1 MRAWAVCLGVVV
13 QLGAALPAHALD
25 GHRRVTQY
33 AQTHFGAR
41 DGMPH
46 GYSDAIVQ
54 TADGYLWSASQ
65 EGLSRFDGAGF
76 TTYDARKTEGVPV
89 NQFTALA
96 VDSAGTLWAGTY
108 DHGVLHVV
116 DGTFHTVAWEPGPQ
130 EQMVHALAF
139 DAGGDLWI
147 GMRDRGVVRLHAGK
161 LIGTLTTQDG
171 LPSDDIRSFLPAS
184 DGAMWIGTF
193 KGLARWKAGQ
203 ITRGPEML
211 EGAAIH
217 AIAQGAQGDL
227 WCGTEKG
234 LAHVRGDTVE
244 LFDENRLPA
253 SDVHAVL
260 FDRDGNLWIG
270 TSAGA
275 ARMTPD
281 GQIQR
286 MPQPDGGSTRC
297 SRTGRAT
304 CGSAAIGGSIG
315 CSTAT

>member
-1 MRAWAVCLGVVV
+1 MCQTRSVRAASSCDTVRNPGLGSYGHGWKRRRGRTRSTAGLCGGAHAARCGGTWQNDGVEPAACARVRWLLRETRMRAWAVCLGVVV
-13 QLGAALPAHALD
+13 QLRAALPAHALD

-89 NQFTALA
+89 NVFTALA
-96 VDSAGTLWAGTY
+96 VDPAGTLWAGTY

-116 DGTFHTVAWEPGPQ
+116 DGAFQTVAWEPGPQ

-147 GMRDRGVVRLHAGK
+147 GMRDRGVVRLRAGK
-161 LIGTLTTQDG
+161 LIGALTTQDG

-184 DGAMWIGTF
+184 DGAMWIG
-193 KGLARWKAGQ
+193 
-203 ITRGPEML
+203 
-211 EGAAIH
+211 
-217 AIAQGAQGDL
+217 
-227 WCGTEKG
+227 
-234 LAHVRGDTVE
+234 
-244 LFDENRLPA
+244 
-253 SDVHAVL
+253 
-260 FDRDGNLWIG
+260 
-270 TSAGA
+270 
-275 ARMTPD
+275 
-281 GQIQR
+281 
-286 MPQPDGGSTRC
+286 
-297 SRTGRAT
+297 
-304 CGSAAIGGSIG
+304 
-315 CSTAT
+315 